1 MRETKD
7 GIGFYV
13 KGGFDGR
20 REDEGREERTGQGVG
35 AEVIMKL
42 VLTIKGYDARTR
54 RVGEW
59 ATRERALSTET
70 GKE

>member
-20 REDEGREERTGQGVG
+20 REDEGREERRVG
-35 AEVIMKL
+35 AGGW
-42 VLTIKGYDARTR
+42 GYNEIGTYDQ
-54 RVGEW
+54 G
-59 ATRERALSTET
+59 L
-70 GKE
+70 